1 MTIDPQERP
10 APPGLQRSMSSK
22 LLVLTIL
29 FVMVA
34 EVLIFTPSVA
44 RYRQAWLAEKAAA
57 GHLAALSLSAAPQGM
72 VTPALE
78 RELLAH
84 VGAYRIEMIK
94 DSDMDYRLSV
104 TAPPTADLMADLDDR
119 NPFTLILAAFESMAN
134 GAGRTVEV
142 RGTSPRDPVVTMHVL
157 FDETPLH
164 RELVDFAWRIAGLSL
179 VISLITA
186 GLVFLSLRWLI
197 IRPIQQI
204 TDRMVAF
211 RRNPDDAAAVIMP
224 SRRTDELGIAER
236 ELHAMQITIRTALK
250 QQSRLAALGTAVTK
264 INHDLRNLLATATLV
279 LERLTASDDPTVK
292 ATGERVLDTLDRA
305 VELCGKTLDY
315 TREGG
320 PTLNRE
326 PTDLYRLAQ
335 SALDDVEQAIR
346 LPDGQSLCL
355 LNRVPRDLTVP
366 ADRQELRRA
375 IFNLLRNAV
384 EAGADRLSLTVDTG
398 AQSVD
403 LSVRDNGPGLP
414 PRARQHLFQ
423 PFAGSAR
430 AGGTGLGL
438 AIAREILVAHR
449 GDLTLDRT
457 GPEGTVFRLTLPKQ
471 G

>member
-1 MTIDPQERP
+1 MTIESQDRP

-29 FVMVA
+29 FVMIA

-44 RYRQAWLAEKAAA
+44 RYRQAWLAEKAAS

-84 VGAYRIEMIK
+84 VGAYRIDMIK
-94 DSDMDYRLSV
+94 DSDMAYRLSV
-104 TAPPTADLMADLDDR
+104 TVPPTADLIADLDDR

-142 RGTSPRDPVVTMHVL
+142 RGTSPRDSAVTMHVL
-157 FDETPLH
+157 FDETQLR
-164 RELVDFAWRIAGLSL
+164 RELVEFAWRIAGLSL

-197 IRPIQQI
+197 IRPIRQI
-204 TDRMVAF
+204 TDRMMAF
-211 RRNPDDAAAVIMP
+211 RRHPDDAAAVILP
-224 SRRTDELGIAER
+224 SRRTDELGVAER
-236 ELHAMQITIRTALK
+236 ELHAMQITIRKALK

-279 LERLTASDDPTVK
+279 LERVTASDDPAVK

-326 PTDLYRLAQ
+326 PTDLHRLVQ
-335 SALDDVEQAIR
+335 SVLDDVEEAIR
-346 LPDGQSLCL
+346 LPDGRALAL
-355 LNRVPRDLTVP
+355 FNRVPPALTVQ

-375 IFNLLRNAV
+375 VFNLLRNAV
-384 EAGADRLSLTVDTG
+384 EAGADRLSLTVETG
-398 AQSVD
+398 ARTVE

-438 AIAREILVAHR
+438 AIAREILMAHS
-449 GDLTLDRT
+449 GNLTLDRT
-457 GPEGTVFRLTLPKQ
+457 GPEGTVFRLTLPKE